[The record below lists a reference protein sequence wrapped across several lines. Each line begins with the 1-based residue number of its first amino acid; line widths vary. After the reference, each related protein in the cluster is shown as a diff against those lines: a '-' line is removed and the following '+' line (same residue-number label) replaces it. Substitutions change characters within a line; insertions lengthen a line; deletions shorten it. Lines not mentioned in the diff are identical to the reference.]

1 MRFIRQFGNNIKEA
15 FQGIARNKGMSLLS
29 IISTT
34 AVLVLFGVVLLLVLN
49 MTGLVNETEKK
60 VDKVVVYLTDSATE
74 ENVRE
79 IISAAEATGYVKDT
93 SFTSKEQAW
102 EDFSKNLELSNDS
115 YFLDGMDENPLPA
128 SISLQLSN
136 IKEAKTVARSVQGM
150 AGVYQVDYLNEL
162 IGKIVQLNDWVRT
175 LGVVVVTIL
184 IIIAIVLIYNT
195 VKSTISNR
203 SHEIQIMKYIG
214 ASNGYIRRP
223 LLMEGLVFGLVAGA
237 IALALVYFGYR
248 GIYGLFDERLDI
260 LMGMKLIQPRLILK
274 DMAIIFVC
282 IGVGVGLLG
291 SSLSLGRYLDV

>member
-1 MRFIRQFGNNIKEA
+1 MRFIRQFANNIKEA
-15 FQGIARNKGMSLLS
+15 FQGVARNKGMSLLS
-29 IISTT
+29 VISTM
-34 AVLVLFGVVLLLVLN
+34 AVLVLFGVVLLLILN

-60 VDKVVVYLTDSATE
+60 VDKVVVYLTDTATE
-74 ENVRE
+74 ENVQE
-79 IISAAEATGYVKDT
+79 IISTAEATGYVKDA

-102 EDFSKNLELSNDS
+102 DDFAENLELSNDS

-128 SISLQLSN
+128 SITLQLSS
-136 IKEAKTVARSVQGM
+136 IEEAKTVAQSVQSM
-150 AGVYQVDYLNEL
+150 SGVYQVDYLNEL
-162 IGKIVQLNDWVRT
+162 IGKIVQLNDWVRI
-175 LGVVVVTIL
+175 LGVIVVAIL
-184 IIIAIVLIYNT
+184 IIIAVVLIYNT

-223 LLMEGLVFGLVAGA
+223 LLIEGLVFGLIAGA
-237 IALALVYFGYR
+237 IALALVYFGYQ
-248 GIYGLFDERLDI
+248 GIYGLFDERLNI

-282 IGVGVGLLG
+282 IGVGVGLIG

>member
-136 IKEAKTVARSVQGM
+136 IKEAKTVAHSVQGM

-291 SSLSLGRYLDV
+291 SSISLGRYLDV

>member
-34 AVLVLFGVVLLLVLN
+34 AVLVLFGVVLLLVFN
-49 MTGLVNETEKK
+49 MPGLVNETEKK

-136 IKEAKTVARSVQGM
+136 IKEAKTVAHSVQGM

-223 LLMEGLVFGLVAGA
+223 LLMEGLVFGVVAVA

>member
-1 MRFIRQFGNNIKEA
+1 MRFIRQFANNIKEA

-29 IISTT
+29 VISTM
-34 AVLVLFGVVLLLVLN
+34 AVLVLFGVVLLLILN

-60 VDKVVVYLTDSATE
+60 VDKVVVYLTDTATE
-74 ENVRE
+74 ENVQE
-79 IISAAEATGYVKDT
+79 IISTAEATGYVKDA

-102 EDFSKNLELSNDS
+102 ADFAENLELSNDS

-128 SISLQLSN
+128 SITLQLSS
-136 IKEAKTVARSVQGM
+136 IEEAKTVAQSVQSM
-150 AGVYQVDYLNEL
+150 SGVYQVDYLNEL
-162 IGKIVQLNDWVRT
+162 IGKIVQLNDWVRI
-175 LGVVVVTIL
+175 LGVIVVAIL
-184 IIIAIVLIYNT
+184 IIIAVVLIYNT

-223 LLMEGLVFGLVAGA
+223 LLIEGLVFGLIAGA
-237 IALALVYFGYR
+237 IALALVYFGYQ
-248 GIYGLFDERLDI
+248 GIYGLFDERLNI

-282 IGVGVGLLG
+282 IGVGVGLIG

>member
-1 MRFIRQFGNNIKEA
+1 MRFIRQFANNIKEA

-29 IISTT
+29 VISTM
-34 AVLVLFGVVLLLVLN
+34 AVLVLFGVVLLLILN

-60 VDKVVVYLTDSATE
+60 VDKVVVYLTDTATE
-74 ENVRE
+74 ENVQE
-79 IISAAEATGYVKDT
+79 IISTAEATGYVKDA

-102 EDFSKNLELSNDS
+102 DDFAENLELSNDS

-128 SISLQLSN
+128 SITLQLSS
-136 IKEAKTVARSVQGM
+136 IEEAKTVAQSVQSM
-150 AGVYQVDYLNEL
+150 SGVYQVDYLNEL
-162 IGKIVQLNDWVRT
+162 IGKIVQLNDWVRI
-175 LGVVVVTIL
+175 LGVIVVAIL
-184 IIIAIVLIYNT
+184 IIIAVVLIYNT

-223 LLMEGLVFGLVAGA
+223 LLIEGLVFGLIAGA
-237 IALALVYFGYR
+237 IALALVYFGYK
-248 GIYGLFDERLDI
+248 GIYGLFDERLNI

-282 IGVGVGLLG
+282 IGVGVGLIG

>member
-1 MRFIRQFGNNIKEA
+1 MRFIRQFANNIKEA

-29 IISTT
+29 VISTM
-34 AVLVLFGVVLLLVLN
+34 AVLVLFGVVLLLILN

-60 VDKVVVYLTDSATE
+60 VDKVVVYLTDTATE
-74 ENVRE
+74 ENVQE
-79 IISAAEATGYVKDT
+79 IISQAEATGYVKDA

-102 EDFSKNLELSNDS
+102 ADFAENLELSNDS

-128 SISLQLSN
+128 SITLQLSS
-136 IKEAKTVARSVQGM
+136 IEEAKTVAQSVQSM
-150 AGVYQVDYLNEL
+150 SGVYQVDYLNEL
-162 IGKIVQLNDWVRT
+162 IGKIVQLNDWVRI
-175 LGVVVVTIL
+175 LGVIVVAIL
-184 IIIAIVLIYNT
+184 IIIAVVLIYNT

-223 LLMEGLVFGLVAGA
+223 LLIEGLVFGLIAGA
-237 IALALVYFGYR
+237 IALALVYFGYQ
-248 GIYGLFDERLDI
+248 GIYGLFDERLNI

-282 IGVGVGLLG
+282 IGVGVGLIG

>member
-1 MRFIRQFGNNIKEA
+1 MRFIRQFTNNIKEA

-29 IISTT
+29 IISTM

-60 VDKVVVYLTDSATE
+60 VDKVVVYLTDTATE
-74 ENVRE
+74 ENVQA
-79 IISAAEATGYVKDT
+79 IISKAEATGYVKDA

-102 EDFSKNLELSNDS
+102 EEFAKNLELSNDS

-128 SISLQLSN
+128 SITLQLSS
-136 IKEAKTVARSVQGM
+136 IEEAKTVAQSVQSM
-150 AGVYQVDYLNEL
+150 EGVYQVDYLNEL
-162 IGKIVQLNDWVRT
+162 IGKIVQLNDWVRV
-175 LGVVVVTIL
+175 LGVIVVTIL
-184 IIIAIVLIYNT
+184 IIIAVVLIYNT

-223 LLMEGLVFGLVAGA
+223 LLIEGLVFGLVAGA
-237 IALALVYFGYR
+237 IALALVYFGYK
-248 GIYGLFDERLDI
+248 GIYGLFDERLNI

>member
-1 MRFIRQFGNNIKEA
+1 M
-15 FQGIARNKGMSLLS
+15 
-29 IISTT
+29 
-34 AVLVLFGVVLLLVLN
+34 VLLLILN

-60 VDKVVVYLTDSATE
+60 VDKVVVYLTDTATE
-74 ENVRE
+74 ENVQE
-79 IISAAEATGYVKDT
+79 IISQAEATGYVKDA

-102 EDFSKNLELSNDS
+102 ADFAENLELSNDS

-128 SISLQLSN
+128 SITLQLSS
-136 IKEAKTVARSVQGM
+136 IEEAKTVAQSVQSM
-150 AGVYQVDYLNEL
+150 SGVYQVDYLNEL
-162 IGKIVQLNDWVRT
+162 IGKIVQLNDWVRI
-175 LGVVVVTIL
+175 LGVIVVAIL
-184 IIIAIVLIYNT
+184 IIIAVVLIYNT

-223 LLMEGLVFGLVAGA
+223 LLIEGLVFGLIAGA
-237 IALALVYFGYR
+237 IALALVYFGYQ
-248 GIYGLFDERLDI
+248 GIYGLFDERLNI

-282 IGVGVGLLG
+282 IGVGVGLIG

>member
-15 FQGIARNKGMSLLS
+15 FQGVARNKGMSLLS

-136 IKEAKTVARSVQGM
+136 IKEAKTVAHSVQGM

-260 LMGMKLIQPRLILK
+260 LMGMKLIKPRLILK
-274 DMAIIFVC
+274 DMAIIFAC

>member
-1 MRFIRQFGNNIKEA
+1 MRFIRQFSNNIKEA

-136 IKEAKTVARSVQGM
+136 IKEAKTVAHSVQGM

-237 IALALVYFGYR
+237 IALTLVYFGYR

>member
-60 VDKVVVYLTDSATE
+60 VDKVVVYLTDIATE
-74 ENVRE
+74 ENERE

-136 IKEAKTVARSVQGM
+136 IKEAKTVAHSVQGM

>member
-74 ENVRE
+74 ENVRD

-136 IKEAKTVARSVQGM
+136 IKEAKTVAHSVQGM

>member
-136 IKEAKTVARSVQGM
+136 IKEAKTVAHSVQGM

-274 DMAIIFVC
+274 DMAIIFAC

>member
-1 MRFIRQFGNNIKEA
+1 MRFIRQFTNNIKEA

-29 IISTT
+29 IISTM

-60 VDKVVVYLTDSATE
+60 VDKVVVYLTDTATK
-74 ENVRE
+74 ENVQA
-79 IISAAEATGYVKDT
+79 IISQAEATGYVKDA

-102 EDFSKNLELSNDS
+102 EEFAKNLELSNDS

-128 SISLQLSN
+128 SITLQLSS
-136 IKEAKTVARSVQGM
+136 IEEAKTVAQSVQSM
-150 AGVYQVDYLNEL
+150 EGVYQVDYLNEL
-162 IGKIVQLNDWVRT
+162 IGKIVQLNDWVRV
-175 LGVVVVTIL
+175 LGVIVVTIL
-184 IIIAIVLIYNT
+184 IIIAVVLIYNT

-223 LLMEGLVFGLVAGA
+223 LLIEGLVFGLVAGA
-237 IALALVYFGYR
+237 IALALVYFGYK
-248 GIYGLFDERLDI
+248 GIYGLFDERLNI

>member
-1 MRFIRQFGNNIKEA
+1 MRFIRQFTNNIKEA

-29 IISTT
+29 IISTM

-60 VDKVVVYLTDSATE
+60 VDKVVVYLTDTATE
-74 ENVRE
+74 ENVQA
-79 IISAAEATGYVKDT
+79 IISQAEATGYVKDA

-102 EDFSKNLELSNDS
+102 EEFAKNLELSNDS

-128 SISLQLSN
+128 SITLQLSS
-136 IKEAKTVARSVQGM
+136 IEEAKTVAQSVQSM
-150 AGVYQVDYLNEL
+150 EGVYQVDYLNEL
-162 IGKIVQLNDWVRT
+162 IGKIVQLNDWVRV
-175 LGVVVVTIL
+175 LGVIVVTIL

-223 LLMEGLVFGLVAGA
+223 LLIEGLVFGLVAGA
-237 IALALVYFGYR
+237 IALALVYFGYK
-248 GIYGLFDERLDI
+248 GIYGLFDERLNI

>member
-1 MRFIRQFGNNIKEA
+1 MRFIRQFTNNIKEA

-29 IISTT
+29 IISTM

-60 VDKVVVYLTDSATE
+60 VDKVVVYLTDTATE
-74 ENVRE
+74 ENVQA
-79 IISAAEATGYVKDT
+79 IISQAEATGYVKDA

-102 EDFSKNLELSNDS
+102 EEFAKNLELSNDS

-128 SISLQLSN
+128 SITLQLSS
-136 IKEAKTVARSVQGM
+136 IEEAKTVAQSVQSM
-150 AGVYQVDYLNEL
+150 EGVYQVDYLNEL
-162 IGKIVQLNDWVRT
+162 IGKIVQLNDWVRV
-175 LGVVVVTIL
+175 LGVIVVTIL
-184 IIIAIVLIYNT
+184 IIIAVVLIYNT

-223 LLMEGLVFGLVAGA
+223 LLIEGLVFGLVAGA
-237 IALALVYFGYR
+237 IALALVYFGYK
-248 GIYGLFDERLDI
+248 GIYGLFDERLNI

>member
-1 MRFIRQFGNNIKEA
+1 MRFIRQFTNNIKEA

-29 IISTT
+29 IISTM

-60 VDKVVVYLTDSATE
+60 VDKVVVYLTDTATE
-74 ENVRE
+74 ENVQA
-79 IISAAEATGYVKDT
+79 IISQAEATGYVKDA

-102 EDFSKNLELSNDS
+102 EEFAKNLELSNDS

-128 SISLQLSN
+128 SITLQLSS
-136 IKEAKTVARSVQGM
+136 IEEAKTVAQSVQSM
-150 AGVYQVDYLNEL
+150 EGVYQVDYLNEL
-162 IGKIVQLNDWVRT
+162 IGKIVQLNDWVRV
-175 LGVVVVTIL
+175 LGVIVVTIL
-184 IIIAIVLIYNT
+184 IIIAVVLIYNT

-223 LLMEGLVFGLVAGA
+223 LLIEGLVFGLVAGA
-237 IALALVYFGYR
+237 IALALVYFGYK
-248 GIYGLFDERLDI
+248 GIYGLFDERLNI

-274 DMAIIFVC
+274 DMAITFVC

>member
-136 IKEAKTVARSVQGM
+136 IKEAKTVAHSVQGM

>member
-136 IKEAKTVARSVQGM
+136 IKEAKTVAHSVQGM

-260 LMGMKLIQPRLILK
+260 LMGMKLIKPRLILK
-274 DMAIIFVC
+274 DMAIIFAC

>member
-1 MRFIRQFGNNIKEA
+1 MRFIRQFANNIKEA

-29 IISTT
+29 VISTM
-34 AVLVLFGVVLLLVLN
+34 AVLVLFGVVLLLILN

-60 VDKVVVYLTDSATE
+60 VDKVVVYLTDTATE
-74 ENVRE
+74 ENVQE
-79 IISAAEATGYVKDT
+79 IISTAEATGYVKDA

-102 EDFSKNLELSNDS
+102 ADFAENLELSNDS

-128 SISLQLSN
+128 SITLQLSS
-136 IKEAKTVARSVQGM
+136 IEEAKTVAQSVQSM
-150 AGVYQVDYLNEL
+150 EGVYQVDYLNEL
-162 IGKIVQLNDWVRT
+162 IGKIVQLNDWVRI
-175 LGVVVVTIL
+175 LGVIVVAIL
-184 IIIAIVLIYNT
+184 IIIAVVLIYNT

-223 LLMEGLVFGLVAGA
+223 LLIEGLVFGLIAGA
-237 IALALVYFGYR
+237 IALALVYFGYQ
-248 GIYGLFDERLDI
+248 GIYGLFDERLNI

-282 IGVGVGLLG
+282 IGVGVGLIG

>member
-1 MRFIRQFGNNIKEA
+1 MRFIRQFANNIKEA

-29 IISTT
+29 IISTM

-60 VDKVVVYLTDSATE
+60 VDKVVVYLTDTATE
-74 ENVRE
+74 ENVQE
-79 IISAAEATGYVKDT
+79 IISAAEATGYVKDA

-102 EDFSKNLELSNDS
+102 KEFAKNLELSNDS

-128 SISLQLSN
+128 SITLQLSS
-136 IKEAKTVARSVQGM
+136 IEEAKTVAQSVQGM

-162 IGKIVQLNDWVRT
+162 IGKIVQLNDWVRV
-175 LGVVVVTIL
+175 LGVIVVAIL
-184 IIIAIVLIYNT
+184 IIIAVVLIYNT

-223 LLMEGLVFGLVAGA
+223 LLIEGLVFGLVAGA
-237 IALALVYFGYR
+237 IALALVYFGYK

-282 IGVGVGLLG
+282 MGVGVGLLG

>member
-136 IKEAKTVARSVQGM
+136 IKEAKTVAHSVQGM

-184 IIIAIVLIYNT
+184 IIIAIGLIYNT

>member
-1 MRFIRQFGNNIKEA
+1 MRFIRQFANNIKEA

-29 IISTT
+29 IISTM
-34 AVLVLFGVVLLLVLN
+34 AVLVLFGVVLLLILN

-60 VDKVVVYLTDSATE
+60 VDKVVVYLTDTATE
-74 ENVRE
+74 ENVQS
-79 IISAAEATGYVKDT
+79 IISQAEATGYVKDA

-102 EDFSKNLELSNDS
+102 EEFAKNLELSNDS

-128 SISLQLSN
+128 SITLQLSS
-136 IKEAKTVARSVQGM
+136 IEEAKTVAQSVQSM
-150 AGVYQVDYLNEL
+150 EGVYQVDYLNEL
-162 IGKIVQLNDWVRT
+162 IGKIVQLNDWVRI
-175 LGVVVVTIL
+175 LGVIVVTIL
-184 IIIAIVLIYNT
+184 IIIAVVLIYNT

-223 LLMEGLVFGLVAGA
+223 LLIEGLVFGLVAGA
-237 IALALVYFGYR
+237 IALALVYFGYK
-248 GIYGLFDERLDI
+248 GIYGLFDERLNI

>member
-115 YFLDGMDENPLPA
+115 FFLDGMDENPLPA

-136 IKEAKTVARSVQGM
+136 IKEAKTVAHSVQGM

>member
-1 MRFIRQFGNNIKEA
+1 MRFIRQFTNNIREA

-29 IISTT
+29 IISTM

-60 VDKVVVYLTDSATE
+60 VDKVVVYLTETATE
-74 ENVRE
+74 ENVQE
-79 IISAAEATGYVKDT
+79 IISAAEATGYVKDA

-102 EDFSKNLELSNDS
+102 EEFAKNLELSNDS

-128 SISLQLSN
+128 SITLQLSS
-136 IKEAKTVARSVQGM
+136 IEEAKTVAQSVQSM
-150 AGVYQVDYLNEL
+150 EGVYQVDYLNEL
-162 IGKIVQLNDWVRT
+162 IGKIVQLNDWVRV
-175 LGVVVVTIL
+175 LGVIVVTIL
-184 IIIAIVLIYNT
+184 IIIAVVLIYNT

-223 LLMEGLVFGLVAGA
+223 LLIEGLVFGLVAGA
-237 IALALVYFGYR
+237 IALALVYFGYK
-248 GIYGLFDERLDI
+248 GIYGLFDERLNI

>member
-1 MRFIRQFGNNIKEA
+1 
-15 FQGIARNKGMSLLS
+15 MSLLS
-29 IISTT
+29 VISTM
-34 AVLVLFGVVLLLVLN
+34 AVLVLFGVVLLLILN

-60 VDKVVVYLTDSATE
+60 VDKVVVYLTDTATE
-74 ENVRE
+74 ENVQE
-79 IISAAEATGYVKDT
+79 IISTAEATGYVKDA

-102 EDFSKNLELSNDS
+102 DDFAENLELSNDS

-128 SISLQLSN
+128 SITLQLSS
-136 IKEAKTVARSVQGM
+136 IEEAKTVAQSVQSM
-150 AGVYQVDYLNEL
+150 SGVYQVDYLNEL
-162 IGKIVQLNDWVRT
+162 IGKIVQLNDWVRI
-175 LGVVVVTIL
+175 LGVIVVAIL
-184 IIIAIVLIYNT
+184 IIIAVVLIYNT

-223 LLMEGLVFGLVAGA
+223 LLIEGLVFGLIAGA
-237 IALALVYFGYR
+237 IALALVYFGYQ
-248 GIYGLFDERLDI
+248 GIYGLFDERLNI

-282 IGVGVGLLG
+282 IGVGVGLIG

>member
-1 MRFIRQFGNNIKEA
+1 MGLIRQFDNNIKEA

-29 IISTT
+29 VISTM
-34 AVLVLFGVVLLLVLN
+34 AVLVLFGVVLLLILN

-60 VDKVVVYLTDSATE
+60 VDKVVVYLTDTATE
-74 ENVRE
+74 ENVQE
-79 IISAAEATGYVKDT
+79 IISQAEATGYVKDA

-102 EDFSKNLELSNDS
+102 ADFAENLELSNDS

-128 SISLQLSN
+128 SITLQLSS
-136 IKEAKTVARSVQGM
+136 IEEAKTVAQSVQSM
-150 AGVYQVDYLNEL
+150 SGVYQVDYLNEL
-162 IGKIVQLNDWVRT
+162 IGKIVQLNDWVRI
-175 LGVVVVTIL
+175 LGVIVVAIL
-184 IIIAIVLIYNT
+184 IIIAVVLIYNT

-223 LLMEGLVFGLVAGA
+223 LLIEGLVFGLIAGA
-237 IALALVYFGYR
+237 IALALVYFGYQ
-248 GIYGLFDERLDI
+248 GIYGLFDERLNI

-282 IGVGVGLLG
+282 IGVGVGLIG

>member
-1 MRFIRQFGNNIKEA
+1 MRFIRQFANNIKEA

-29 IISTT
+29 VISTM
-34 AVLVLFGVVLLLVLN
+34 AVLVLFGVVLLLILN

-60 VDKVVVYLTDSATE
+60 VDKVVVYLTDTATE
-74 ENVRE
+74 ENVQE
-79 IISAAEATGYVKDT
+79 IISTAEATGYVKDA

-102 EDFSKNLELSNDS
+102 DDFAENLELSNDS

-128 SISLQLSN
+128 SITLQLSS
-136 IKEAKTVARSVQGM
+136 IEEAKTVAQSVQSM
-150 AGVYQVDYLNEL
+150 SGVYQVDYLNEL
-162 IGKIVQLNDWVRT
+162 IGKIVQLNDWVRI
-175 LGVVVVTIL
+175 LGVIVVAIL
-184 IIIAIVLIYNT
+184 IIIAVVLIYNT

-223 LLMEGLVFGLVAGA
+223 LLIEGLVFGLIAGA
-237 IALALVYFGYR
+237 IALALVYFGYQ
-248 GIYGLFDERLDI
+248 GIYGLFDERLNI

-282 IGVGVGLLG
+282 IGVGVGLIG